1 MNLGCIKHLSVN
13 PFLGET
19 GIIIVPIRYDAM
31 RIK

>member
-1 MNLGCIKHLSVN
+1 MNLGCIKPLSVN